1 MKNILGYTERQLKSC
16 LKKNKRVKFSKSLPL
31 IFLMTG
37 NILNAGEEPAMGRVA
52 ENLQKKIKKLR
63 DENKKNLRYSRLEL
77 ERLEK
82 EGDQVIKSPWESYIF
97 STLFGYKD
105 MDSQSKEWKYGDRKD
120 TMQDMDRAVLRSF
133 LGLSSLRGGTTG
145 WITETNTGDGEGN
158 AWTVNTSVY
167 DNTAQFTIIPTIKV
181 PEVTTPLSPQVD
193 LPSINVPVVP
203 GAPAVTLTP
212 VNVGTISVSVA
223 APSITGA
230 IPAVTLNSPNDVSIS
245 TIAPNINVSVDEVSG
260 PVISTVNQPVIS
272 FTPPNLSV
280 APQVP
285 PKIKV
290 PTPTVTAPVSPPA
303 PSFEAFTRG
312 RGDWLGGFSFI
323 QGRNNFDRKI
333 LAWEQG
339 SPAPSQR
346 GINSQPMFNIG
357 GTISGHGKNTSSK
370 IYATTSPL
378 GVVNNQYTDIRLSNA
393 AAGGYPTNQYGA
405 IPYPTKVVSPAAF
418 PSNTAGEWVS
428 AIDNDTLQG
437 FSTSRYQQSWIF
449 QGSPIVEDMDI
460 IVGGSATYSTALFA
474 QTGSIQMNRVGLE
487 LKGKTIIGQLS
498 IRGAYNVKFTDVDI
512 NITGDSNS
520 LLTTQLYPNTHVYWQ
535 SSDGRNST
543 TWGSSYLDNVASTT
557 AIDFGGTKLV
567 ADRSKN
573 TIVYVAP
580 AEMHRWLGY
589 SQMVPLPGTT
599 SPTVYDVNAAKYYM
613 YAPVMGNVNV
623 KNTGGDV
630 EYTGSGNVG
639 IWVAGYVPDRTK
651 WATGLAPSL
660 DLGTVKLQG
669 DKNVGFY
676 LASHNTRPDA
686 NGIFQGNINVNVKL
700 GTDID
705 GKGGT
710 TQTGTGNISGNSNTK
725 SEDNVAL
732 YVSSGQRAGM
742 NNTVGTAYQEYFP
755 ATLDF
760 KVDKSVTPNLVGIN
774 NGTQIGF
781 QYLTADPI
789 RDLSVT
795 NFNLEFGKFSER
807 GIGIISKNGSVVN
820 VNKGTAISD
829 NAGTGADRA
838 TGTIM
843 FYSEGVWFN
852 PRKVLTGGVYNKE
865 AYGRGESQTGQKNI
879 VDFNSTINVSNN
891 VSMSSYEAIAFFAKN
906 GGKITG
912 NDVTMTG
919 HSSIGAFAYGAN
931 DFDSSKTVLA
941 NNTGAGSQASTTI
954 TLGNVT
960 ATGLGSA
967 ANKNDGSNSNV
978 GVAALSISNDEL
990 TKGTGNTAVTVTG
1003 NLNVNGVGAFAKGDK
1018 AVIKILGTNSTVN
1031 TGENGGLVAQKGGKV
1046 EFGGG
1051 TITHKIADKVAFYS
1065 DAKAGAT
1072 VSTIDFKG
1080 GTTFEMYKGIAFY
1093 GSKSDFDGTTGRYLG
1108 MNNVTVN
1115 LRDNGINL
1123 GYFQYSSSES
1133 DADRTINWTGTNIST
1148 YLNSLKSRVGNA
1160 TINDNGFWFKSSLD
1174 GAIVNVNGDVNL
1186 DYASDDSG
1194 GTPDKF
1200 NDITIERSKV
1210 IVNPGITVE
1219 SIDKGNGLKMASNT
1233 SAANNTE
1240 TGYTIKGTVNIKD
1253 PTVTGPG
1260 AKENVGIYTSFG
1272 HINNTNTGLIK
1283 VDKGVGAYGVNGSQI
1298 INDGVIEISTKT
1310 NNTLGGIGLVGVTRK
1325 VKADGTVDTAE
1336 NYGTDNTSNPS
1347 MASLPLVDI
1356 INRGT
1361 LNIYSAGTTPASN
1374 ATGIFA
1380 ENNTGGARS
1389 RVKIHNESEAIILG
1403 NESVGIKVKAANGI
1417 TEGGTLTLK
1426 HKTGVS
1432 GPDIKVGETSFVI
1445 SAEYSDVKFD
1455 GNYTVEMGRES
1466 VALNLTGN
1474 STVSTA
1480 SAADV
1485 LTVNY
1490 DYNDPGIT
1498 TAPKYGTGIYYTGKI
1513 GEIVT
1518 NNLNLALQPAGL
1530 ISDDNN
1536 ALVGIYAAGAET
1548 NTSNITKLYNN
1559 GNISVGNYDYGIY
1572 GKNIYTINTG
1582 NIEVKDNGIGI
1593 LSDEGR
1599 VETADNK
1606 IKVTGDKGIGIYAGA
1621 VSGTYNRDVLINPGM
1636 SGKLEITGEE
1646 GIGVYLEGKAR
1657 LDNKG
1662 TIEMADSNTPGALPG
1677 EILRKTGVYLKNS
1690 DTANESTGIIKVN
1703 KNNIGVYSLNSRFE
1717 NKGTGLV
1724 SVEDTTA
1731 AQNIGIYAVTS
1742 NDAAADNFLIS
1753 NSGTIEVKGLKNIGI
1768 YSEIKDTASAGDTG
1782 HINLSSGRINVTAS
1796 DPLTDSN
1803 IPLGVYAKGQNIN
1816 VSSVSS
1822 ITKVSEN
1829 GIGIY
1834 IDGIST
1840 LGNSVN
1846 AFNGG
1851 FTLKSAALS
1860 TPAIGAYLKNGAQA
1874 LAGNINVIST
1884 GTANDSSG
1892 NPLRPIGIFYA
1903 ENTGALTNGVNITLT
1918 NDGINLNQETI
1929 GLYAEKN
1936 NSLTNTGNITI
1947 NANSKGIGGYFK
1959 DTNLVNSG
1967 AVTVNAD
1974 GAYGLYVK
1982 SDGAAVTNS
1991 SNSGLINVNNKEAVG
2006 IILDDK
2012 AKLTNTAVI
2021 NSTAG
2026 GNAAQNG
2033 SMGVYVTNQGNFVN
2047 DVSGNIYATAAAA
2060 GTNPGSVGIYIKN
2073 GLADNKGT
2081 ITSDYV
2087 GLYAEKDSSLA
2098 SSSTIADHTGTI
2110 TINNGIG
2117 IYAKDTGTQINLNAG
2132 GAINGT
2138 VNGLSGVMA
2147 YDKASV
2153 KLAGTNISL
2162 TGDQSNAIILGNSTL
2177 NTDKSVL
2184 DLNSGNITVG
2194 KEGTAIYSKNGIINI
2209 AGGYTGLIT
2218 LGEKGTGVYAD
2229 KDTAVSAGTLETVY
2243 SHGTNKGVG
2252 IFYDGGT
2259 QENKVTIKQHAGNN
2273 NLINIYAQDI
2283 ALVNNAD
2290 QEVSQNGIGIFVK
2303 GPGLATSVENK
2314 KTLSLTGTN
2323 SVGIV
2328 TEAGSAVTGIGKIA
2342 GINGKHDKI
2351 GVYVKGGDISGT
2363 AGYEFDIDGGIGI
2376 YLNNAVSY
2384 TGTMELKG
2392 GVYDDSLNKYRA
2404 IGILAAPSFGTGTLS
2419 AGIDMTGSGGIGI
2432 YQENGTDITYTGKLD
2447 IKGTSTAADQ
2457 GIGVYTKAG
2466 SQFNL
2471 ASGGDIKI
2479 GGTNNIGFYVESG
2492 GILNVTGGTVTNTE
2506 DGIFAYLEGGS
2517 MTFTGGG
2524 TNINYANVIVASG
2537 GSLVN
2542 QTTIATGKTG
2552 LQATGESSLL
2562 VPSTILNDTG
2572 GIINSS
2578 TLNAV
2583 AMTGLDKAYI
2593 ENKGKINLN
2602 GDGSIGMYVRDAD
2615 GLTTGEVNVG
2625 EKSVAY
2631 YADGINGKMIING
2644 TSNIGKNST
2653 LLAVADGARI
2663 DYQSGAINLGD
2674 ERYGALIDGAAS
2686 IIDFGG
2692 NNITT
2697 GNKSVAIM
2705 LQNGGQLNTTLHDI
2719 TVGSEAVGIYLA
2731 DFTNVISPL
2740 SRTINLGTGSTG
2752 IYGENGGNIQLD
2764 GSILSAAYGAKG
2776 IASKNSAVT
2785 WIENSGMINL
2795 SGAASVGMYGEGIAQ
2810 IRNSSG
2816 KTIKIGDGDTINS
2829 KSGVGIF
2836 GLNSDS
2842 IVNEGIIEFGNEAAG
2857 IYGENIT
2864 SGIENRAGSLLTN
2877 NGGQKGTGIFAKGSM
2892 VENRGNI
2899 AMGDASNGI
2908 YSDNGLVNNYSNITV
2923 GNDKS
2928 AGIFTSGTA
2937 AINHISGTVSAGSD
2951 SVILASESGN
2961 IINNSTLISTG
2972 EGTTY
2977 IYSKAGNGETN
2988 TALTLTDYSVGMYG
3002 QSGTMTNKSVITV
3015 GKSDVAAGKFS
3026 VGMATETGNIINSSG
3041 ALITVGNEAGVGMFA
3056 SGIEVKHSDGTV
3068 TFGPSGRAENYG
3080 TIDVT
3085 GLKAYGMLGTNGA
3098 TVYND
3103 SNGIINVD
3111 GTGAKGLVGTNEAHL
3126 INNGTVNVNGQ
3137 DAQGVYIEKGA
3148 TLTNTGQIN
3157 VSGAGRIGVFVGMG
3171 SSFVNTAGITISSGG
3186 TVVLDGGGTLAN
3198 IGDIVIDGPN
3208 ATVNGITIN
3217 NTGKIEVTGTINF
3230 TDNILLET
3238 TPGKT
3243 GTINVGGISGT
3254 GHIILSPGATLGN
3267 NYDMYHVQLLGGLHN
3282 PTTETIRLTSQS
3294 VSFLAEKYFDKDLNS
3309 YVLTLTRIPYA
3320 QMLKNT
3326 EAVEFGKGLDE
3337 LHSKGPGDT
3346 EMDMF
3351 DALKSVSD
3359 KDELAET
3366 FDMQLRGNVYA
3377 NIQQRMMDVSGV
3389 LDTAYKQLKSE
3400 ENTTKDIT
3408 KVSAIYSGGNITDK
3422 NPGVEEYDYQSL
3434 GIMYLKEK
3442 ETLKYGTN
3450 FNYSLGILQSKFDFD
3465 QGSKEDITSLKA
3477 GIGYEQYLK
3486 QGSRFKY
3493 MTRGEL
3499 GVNYHDMERK
3509 IYLSNGTYKNNGDY
3523 FSGTAEWKNRL
3534 NYELPIISKNF
3545 KMDIFGSLNTGYG
3558 KFQGFKEDG
3567 DGMYLDVKSEDY
3579 FSLRPGAGVEGEWSY
3594 TTVKGSKFMLTAGA
3608 AYEYETQDI
3617 YGDGNEVKIANTDA
3631 GYYRLEEPEKIDNIF
3646 KANVGVGYETS
3657 GGFKTGVRVEREEG
3671 SVKGTKYQLDFSWKF

>member
-16 LKKNKRVKFSKSLPL
+16 LKRNKRVKFSKSLPL

-37 NILNAGEEPAMGRVA
+37 KILSANENPDMGKVA
-52 ENLQKKIKKLR
+52 ENLQKKITKLR
-63 DENKKNLRYSRLEL
+63 NENKKNLKYSRLEL

-105 MDSQSKEWKYGDRKD
+105 MDGQSKEWKYGDRKD
-120 TMQDMDRAVLRSF
+120 TVQDIDRAVLRSF
-133 LGLSSLRGGTTG
+133 FGLSSLRSGGTTG
-145 WITETNTGDGEGN
+145 WITETNTGDGNGN

-181 PEVTTPLSPQVD
+181 SEVTTPLSPQVD

-203 GAPAVTLTP
+203 GAPAITLTP
-212 VNVGTISVSVA
+212 VNIGTISISVA
-223 APSITGA
+223 APTITGA
-230 IPAVTLNSPNDVSIS
+230 VPAVTLNSPNDVSIS
-245 TIAPNINVSVDEVSG
+245 TISPNINVSVDEVSG

-323 QGRNNFDRKI
+323 VGRNNFDRKI

-357 GTISGHGKNTSSK
+357 GTIRGHGKNTTSK
-370 IYATTSPL
+370 IYAVTDSL
-378 GVVNNQYTDIRLSNA
+378 GVVNNRYTDIQLSNA
-393 AAGGYPTNQYGA
+393 AAGGKPTNQYGA
-405 IPYPTKVVSPAAF
+405 IPYPTVVVSPAAF
-418 PSNTAGEWVS
+418 PSNVANEWVS
-428 AIDNDTLQG
+428 AVDNDALQG

-460 IVGGSATYSTALFA
+460 IVGGSQSYSTALFA
-474 QTGSIQMNRVGLE
+474 QTGSIQMNRVGIE
-487 LKGKTIIGQLS
+487 LKGRTIIGQLS
-498 IRGAYNVKFTDVDI
+498 IRSAYNVKFTNVDI

-520 LLTTQLYPNTHVYWQ
+520 LLTTQVYPNAHLYWQ
-535 SSDGRNST
+535 SNDGRNGT
-543 TWGSSYLDNVASTT
+543 TWGASYLDNTASST
-557 AIDFGGTKLV
+557 AVDFGGTKLV

-573 TIVYVAP
+573 TIFYVAP
-580 AEMHRWLGY
+580 SEMHRWLGY

-599 SPTVYDVNAAKYYM
+599 DPKVYDINSEKYYM
-613 YAPVMGNVNV
+613 FAPVMGNVNV

-639 IWVAGYVPDRTK
+639 IWVAGYVPDRTQ
-651 WATGLAPSL
+651 WATGLKPSL

-710 TQTGTGNISGNSNTK
+710 AQTGTGNISGNSNTK

-742 NNTVGTAYQEYFP
+742 NNTVNTAYQEYFP

-760 KVDKSVTPNLVGIN
+760 KIDKSVTPNLVGIN
-774 NGTQIGF
+774 NNTQIGY
-781 QYLTADPI
+781 QYLTSDPI
-789 RDLSVT
+789 KDLSVT

-807 GIGIISKNGSVVN
+807 GIGIIAKNGSVVN
-820 VNKGTAISD
+820 VNKGSAILD
-829 NAGTGADRA
+829 NAGTGTDRA

-843 FYSEGVWFN
+843 FYTEGVWFN
-852 PRKVLTGGVYNKE
+852 PRKALTGGVYNKE

-879 VDFNSTINVSNN
+879 VDFNSTINVSND
-891 VSMSSYEAIAFFAKN
+891 VSMSSYEAISFFAKN

-912 NDVTMTG
+912 KNVSMTG

-931 DFDSSKTVLA
+931 DLAAGSTVLA

-954 TLGNVT
+954 TLGNVS

-978 GVAALSISNDEL
+978 GIAALSMSNDEL
-990 TKGTGNTAVTVTG
+990 TKGTGSVLVTATG
-1003 NLNVNGVGAFAKGDK
+1003 NLTVNGVGAFAKGDK
-1018 AVIKILGTNSTVN
+1018 AVIKVQGTNSVIN

-1051 TITHKIADKVAFYS
+1051 TITHKIDDKVAFYS
-1065 DAKAGAT
+1065 DAKAGTT

-1080 GTTFEMYKGIAFY
+1080 ATTFEMYKGIAFY
-1093 GSKSDFDGTTGRYLG
+1093 GSKDDFNGTSGRYLG

-1123 GYFQYSSSES
+1123 GYFQYNSSES
-1133 DADRTINWTGTNIST
+1133 DTDRTINWTGSNIST
-1148 YLNSLKSRVGNA
+1148 YLNSLKTRVGNA

-1174 GAIVNVNGDVNL
+1174 GAIVNINGDVNL
-1186 DYASDDSG
+1186 DYASDDLG

-1210 IVNPGITVE
+1210 IVSSGVTAE

-1233 SAANNTE
+1233 SAASNSE
-1240 TGYTIKGTVNIKD
+1240 TGYTIRGTVDIKD
-1253 PTVTGPG
+1253 PTVTGSG
-1260 AKENVGIYTSFG
+1260 AKENVGVYVSFG

-1298 INDGVIEISTKT
+1298 INDGIVEVSTKT
-1310 NNTLGGIGLVGVTRK
+1310 NNGLGGIGLVGVTRK

-1336 NYGTDNTSNPS
+1336 NYGTDNTSNPA

-1389 RVKIHNESEAIILG
+1389 RVKIYNEGNAIILG
-1403 NESVGIKVKAANGI
+1403 NESVGIKVKAAAGI

-1445 SAEYSDVKFD
+1445 SADYSDVKFD

-1466 VALNLTGN
+1466 VALNLSGN

-1480 SAADV
+1480 GASDV

-1490 DYNDPGIT
+1490 DYNDLGIT
-1498 TAPKYGTGIYYTGKI
+1498 TAPKYGTGIYYTGKV

-1518 NNLNLALQPAGL
+1518 NNLNLVLQAAGA

-1536 ALVGIYAAGAET
+1536 ALVGIYAAGTET
-1548 NTSNITKLYNN
+1548 NASNITKLYNN

-1606 IKVTGDKGIGIYAGA
+1606 IKVTGDNGIGIYAGA
-1621 VSGTYNRDVLINPGM
+1621 LNGTYNRDVLITS
-1636 SGKLEITGEE
+1636 SGVSNKLEVTGEE

-1657 LDNKG
+1657 LDNRG
-1662 TIEMADSNTPGALPG
+1662 IIELADSNTPGALPG

-1690 DTANESTGIIKVN
+1690 DTANESTGIIRVN

-1717 NKGTGLV
+1717 NKGTGLL
-1724 SVEDTTA
+1724 SVENTTA

-1742 NDAAADNFLIS
+1742 NDAAADNFLIT
-1753 NSGTIEVKGLKNIGI
+1753 NSGTIEVNGLKNIGI
-1768 YSEIKDTASAGDTG
+1768 YSEIKDTANAGDTG

-1822 ITKVSEN
+1822 VTKVSEN

-1834 IDGIST
+1834 VDGAST

-1851 FTLKSAALS
+1851 FTLKSTALS

-1874 LAGNINVIST
+1874 LAGNITVLST
-1884 GTANDSSG
+1884 GTATDGSG
-1892 NPLRPIGIFYA
+1892 NPLRPIGVFYA
-1903 ENTGALTNGVNITLT
+1903 ENTGALNNGVNITLT
-1918 NDGINLNQETI
+1918 NDGINLNKETI
-1929 GLYAEKN
+1929 GVYAEKV

-1947 NANSKGIGGYFK
+1947 SANSKGIGGYFK

-1974 GAYGLYVK
+1974 SAYGLYLK
-1982 SDGAAVTNS
+1982 SDGITATNS
-1991 SNSGLINVNNKEAVG
+1991 SNAGLINVNSKEAVG

-2012 AKLTNTAVI
+2012 AKLTNTSTI

-2033 SMGVYVTNQGNFVN
+2033 SMGVYVTNQGNFIN
-2047 DVSGNIYATAAAA
+2047 DTTGHINATIAAA

-2073 GLADNKGT
+2073 GLAENKGN
-2081 ITSDYV
+2081 ITSNYV

-2098 SSSTIADHTGTI
+2098 SSSTIADHTGII

-2132 GAINGT
+2132 GTINGT
-2138 VNGLSGVMA
+2138 ANNLSGVMA
-2147 YDKASV
+2147 YDKAGV
-2153 KLAGTNISL
+2153 LLNGTNISL
-2162 TGDQSNAIILGNSTL
+2162 TGDQSNAIILGNSAL

-2184 DLNSGNITVG
+2184 ELKSGDITVG
-2194 KEGTAIYSKNGIINI
+2194 KEGTAIYSMNGNINI
-2209 AGGYTGLIT
+2209 DSSYTGLIT

-2229 KDTAVSAGTLETVY
+2229 KDTAISAGTLETAY
-2243 SHGTNKGVG
+2243 SHGSNKGVG

-2283 ALVNNAD
+2283 TLVNNAD

-2303 GPGLATSVENK
+2303 GPVSTTTVENK
-2314 KTLSLTGTN
+2314 KLLSLAGSN

-2351 GVYVKGGDISGT
+2351 GVYVNGGDISGS

-2376 YLNNAVSY
+2376 YLKNAVSY

-2404 IGILAAPSFGTGTLS
+2404 IGILASSSFGTGTIT

-2432 YQENGTDITYTGKLD
+2432 YQESGTDITYSGKLD
-2447 IKGTSTAADQ
+2447 LKGTSTAADQ

-2471 ASGGDIKI
+2471 TAGGEIKI

-2492 GILNVTGGTVTNTE
+2492 GVLNVAGGTVTNTE
-2506 DGIFAYLEGGS
+2506 DGIFAYLEGGN

-2552 LQATGESSLL
+2552 LQATGESLAL
-2562 VPSTILNDTG
+2562 VPSTILNDTT
-2572 GIINSS
+2572 GIINST

-2593 ENKGKINLN
+2593 ENKGKINLS
-2602 GDGSIGMYVRDAD
+2602 GDGSIGMYVKDAD
-2615 GLTTGEVNVG
+2615 GITTGEVNIG

-2631 YADGINGKMIING
+2631 YADGINGEMTVNG
-2644 TSNIGKNST
+2644 ISSIGKNST
-2653 LLAVADGARI
+2653 LLAVANGAKI
-2663 DYQSGAINLGD
+2663 NYQIGAISLGD

-2686 IIDFGG
+2686 VIDFGG

-2705 LQNGGQLNTTLHDI
+2705 LQNGGQLNNTLHDI
-2719 TVGSEAVGIYLA
+2719 TVGNEAVGIYLA
-2731 DFTNVISPL
+2731 DFTNVVSPL
-2740 SRTINLGTGSTG
+2740 SRTINLGIGSTG
-2752 IYGENGGNIQLD
+2752 IYGENGGNIKLD
-2764 GSILSAAYGAKG
+2764 GSIISAAYGAKG

-2785 WIENSGMINL
+2785 WIENSGTIDL

-2810 IRNSSG
+2810 LKNSSG
-2816 KTIKIGDGDTINS
+2816 KIIKIGDGDSANS

-2836 GLNSDS
+2836 GLNSDN
-2842 IVNEGIIEFGNEAAG
+2842 IINEGIIEFGNEAVG

-2864 SGIENRAGSLLTN
+2864 SLIENKAGGLLTN

-2892 VENRGNI
+2892 VENRGTI
-2899 AMGDASNGI
+2899 VLGDTSNGI
-2908 YSDNGLVNNYSNITV
+2908 YSDNGLVNNYNNITV

-2937 AINHISGTVSAGSD
+2937 DINHISGTVSAGSD

-2961 IINNSTLISTG
+2961 IINNSTLLSTG

-2977 IYSKAGNGETN
+2977 IYSKAGNGTTN

-3002 QSGTMTNKSVITV
+3002 QSGIMTNNSVITV

-3026 VGMATETGNIINSSG
+3026 VGMATETGKIVNSPG

-3056 SGIEVKHSDGTV
+3056 SGVEVKHPDGTI

-3103 SNGIINVD
+3103 VNGIINVD
-3111 GTGAKGLVGTNEAHL
+3111 GTGAKGIVGTNEAHL
-3126 INNGTVNVNGQ
+3126 INDGIINVNGSN
-3137 DAQGVYIEKGA
+3137 AQGVYIEKGA

-3157 VSGAGRIGVFVGMG
+3157 VNGAGRIGVFVGMG

-3198 IGDIVIDGPN
+3198 IGDIVIDGPT
-3208 ATVNGITIN
+3208 ATINGITIN
-3217 NTGKIEVTGTINF
+3217 NTGKIEITGTVNF

-3320 QMLKNT
+3320 QMLK
-3326 EAVEFGKGLDE
+3326 
-3337 LHSKGPGDT
+3337 
-3346 EMDMF
+3346 
-3351 DALKSVSD
+3351 
-3359 KDELAET
+3359 
-3366 FDMQLRGNVYA
+3366 
-3377 NIQQRMMDVSGV
+3377 
-3389 LDTAYKQLKSE
+3389 
-3400 ENTTKDIT
+3400 
-3408 KVSAIYSGGNITDK
+3408 
-3422 NPGVEEYDYQSL
+3422 
-3434 GIMYLKEK
+3434 
-3442 ETLKYGTN
+3442 
-3450 FNYSLGILQSKFDFD
+3450 
-3465 QGSKEDITSLKA
+3465 
-3477 GIGYEQYLK
+3477 
-3486 QGSRFKY
+3486 
-3493 MTRGEL
+3493 
-3499 GVNYHDMERK
+3499 
-3509 IYLSNGTYKNNGDY
+3509 
-3523 FSGTAEWKNRL
+3523 
-3534 NYELPIISKNF
+3534 
-3545 KMDIFGSLNTGYG
+3545 
-3558 KFQGFKEDG
+3558 
-3567 DGMYLDVKSEDY
+3567 
-3579 FSLRPGAGVEGEWSY
+3579 
-3594 TTVKGSKFMLTAGA
+3594 
-3608 AYEYETQDI
+3608 
-3617 YGDGNEVKIANTDA
+3617 
-3631 GYYRLEEPEKIDNIF
+3631 
-3646 KANVGVGYETS
+3646 
-3657 GGFKTGVRVEREEG
+3657 
-3671 SVKGTKYQLDFSWKF
+3671 